1 MKATLALSAATALML
16 SSCASLDPE
25 YAEYKKQK
33 EAEAA
38 GGSPYGGSTDPY
50 GAAAANPYGVPGQG
64 GSETGAYTPQ
74 PSAPYQPL
82 PSAAPPAGGD
92 PYAANPRP
100 GGFPTIP
107 GPAAG
112 GATVPHV
119 VEKGDSIW
127 GLSQKYNVSQDA
139 IRQANGL
146 SSDTIVIGTTLQIP
160 RN

>member
-1 MKATLALSAATALML
+1 MKPIIAVPAIAALVL

-38 GGSPYGGSTDPY
+38 GQSPYGGSADPY
-50 GAAAANPYGVPGQG
+50 GAAANPYGVPGQG
-64 GSETGAYTPQ
+64 SGDVGTYTPQ

-82 PSAAPPAGGD
+82 PAANPGAPGD
-92 PYAANPRP
+92 PYAVNPRP

-107 GPAAG
+107 GPPATG
-112 GATVPHV
+112 TTVPHV

-127 GLSQKYNVSQDA
+127 GLSKKYNVSQDA

-146 SSDTIVIGTTLQIP
+146 NGDTIVIGTTLQIP